1 MSPSPCP
8 LLVNS
13 VISSLPSSSAAAAN
27 HHLLTVTSSN
37 SSASMG
43 WTLRRS
49 FASSI
54 VALLSARASSSSSQS
69 QQTASSRIMT
79 SPTSTA
85 TAADV
90 AATTLFV
97 TSRDGGSRRSLITT
111 SNKNAISDG
120 GAWSNIGGS
129 RVRKTSRSFCHL
141 KQLRSNIISLS
152 TVLPRSG
159 PLLAESTTTGSS
171 SSSSP
176 IMSSPLRP
184 TVSTES
190 RSKVSQQQPSASSSS
205 SRLYF
210 STSSRY
216 SSGGDGTK
224 IIGSKLSSARAQAA
238 IQLLPSYLVDA
249 RAITKYSPIAS
260 PEGALQLSVA
270 ENQLCELPIT
280 GLIGIVENGGEGEE
294 GGRGGADSSSAASNR
309 QEMTLADVL
318 SQLASSKC
326 PRPSDLGDGAGDATT
341 SSTGNVF
348 QRDMIYY
355 QPTQGVPSLRRAMAN
370 YLQSLLLTTN
380 TESSSSTST
389 SRQFNSDNII
399 LGAGCNAVLENLC
412 MCLANPG
419 DAALI
424 PTPYYASF
432 EFDLSARAGCHI
444 VPVNTFHHHPD
455 GRTVPSS
462 CSNEPIASEYYYPNI
477 SSLDEAYHR
486 ALLETG
492 RPPRILLLS
501 HPNNPLGICYPPN
514 VVQECINWCR
524 EKEVHLISDEIY
536 AGSVYRKVRTTG
548 EEKGQPTFVSAMA
561 LGSSS
566 VSNDASHNNDGLG
579 LGPYIH
585 LVYALSKDFALSG
598 LRVGVT
604 YTENEEILLPL
615 QKLNDMCQI
624 SSQTQL
630 LVERMMCADAI
641 TEGGDARDGTDN
653 SQKFF
658 DVYMKV
664 NNDHIRA
671 RCDKLHSFLSDVG
684 IPSLP
689 ADSGLFVWM
698 DLREF
703 LPPLVNGVTE
713 ATEPIESKE
722 VRERQLYL
730 TLMKKYGLLFT
741 PGMSMRSERAGFFR
755 FVFTAA
761 SEEEFELGLA
771 RLRTAVEEMRS
782 R

>member
-1 MSPSPCP
+1 MSPSSYP
-8 LLVNS
+8 LVNS
-13 VISSLPSSSAAAAN
+13 VIASLPSSSAAAAAAAN
-27 HHLLTVTSSN
+27 HHLITFTSSY

-43 WTLRRS
+43 WTLRQS

-54 VALLSARASSSSSQS
+54 VALLSARASSSSQS

-79 SPTSTA
+79 TPTSTA

-90 AATTLFV
+90 AATTVFV
-97 TSRDGGSRRSLITT
+97 TTT
-111 SNKNAISDG
+111 HHLKG
-120 GAWSNIGGS
+120 
-129 RVRKTSRSFCHL
+129 RKTWRSFCHL
-141 KQLRSNIISLS
+141 KQLRSNIVGSLS
-152 TVLPRSG
+152 TVLPKSG
-159 PLLAESTTTGSS
+159 PLLFAESSITGSS

-176 IMSSPLRP
+176 IMASPLRP

-205 SRLYF
+205 SSRLYF
-210 STSSRY
+210 STSSTKS

-224 IIGSKLSSARAQAA
+224 IIGSKLSSSRAQAA
-238 IQLLPSYLVDA
+238 IKLLPSYLVDA
-249 RAITKYSPIAS
+249 RAVTKYSPITS

-270 ENQLCELPIT
+270 ENQLCELPIA

-294 GGRGGADSSSAASNR
+294 GGRGGTGSSAAASNR
-309 QEMTLADVL
+309 QEMTLTDVL

-370 YLQSLLLTTN
+370 YLQSLLLATN

-389 SRQFNSDNII
+389 SRQFNHDNII

-444 VPVNTFHHHPD
+444 VPVNTFQHHPG
-455 GRTVPSS
+455 GRTDPSS
-462 CSNEPIASEYYYPNI
+462 YINEPIASEFYYPNI
-477 SSLDEAYHR
+477 SSLDAAYHR
-486 ALLETG
+486 AISETG

-514 VVQECINWCR
+514 VVQECITWCR

-713 ATEPIESKE
+713 ATESIESKE

-761 SEEEFELGLA
+761 SEEEFDLGLV
-771 RLRTAVEEMRS
+771 RLRNAVEEMRT

>member
-1 MSPSPCP
+1 M
-8 LLVNS
+8 
-13 VISSLPSSSAAAAN
+13 
-27 HHLLTVTSSN
+27 
-37 SSASMG
+37 
-43 WTLRRS
+43 
-49 FASSI
+49 
-54 VALLSARASSSSSQS
+54 
-69 QQTASSRIMT
+69 
-79 SPTSTA
+79 
-85 TAADV
+85 
-90 AATTLFV
+90 
-97 TSRDGGSRRSLITT
+97 T
-111 SNKNAISDG
+111 SNKNANSDG

-129 RVRKTSRSFCHL
+129 RVRKTWRSFCHL

-152 TVLPRSG
+152 TVLSRSG
-159 PLLAESTTTGSS
+159 RPLLAENSITGTS

-176 IMSSPLRP
+176 ITSSPLRP
-184 TVSTES
+184 TASIES
-190 RSKVSQQQPSASSSS
+190 RSNVSQQQPSASSSS

-210 STSSRY
+210 STSSRS

-224 IIGSKLSSARAQAA
+224 IIGSKLSSSRAQAA

-249 RAITKYSPIAS
+249 RAVTKYSPIAS

-280 GLIGIVENGGEGEE
+280 GLIGIVENGGEEEE

-309 QEMTLADVL
+309 QEMTLTDVL

-326 PRPSDLGDGAGDATT
+326 PRPSDCDATT
-341 SSTGNVF
+341 SSNGNVF

-370 YLQSLLLTTN
+370 YLQSLLLATN

-389 SRQFNSDNII
+389 SRQFKPDNII

-432 EFDLSARAGCHI
+432 EFDLSSRAGCHI
-444 VPVNTFHHHPD
+444 VPVNTFRHHPD

-462 CSNEPIASEYYYPNI
+462 YINEPISSEYYYPNK
-477 SSLDEAYHR
+477 SSLDAAYHR
-486 ALLETG
+486 AISETG

-566 VSNDASHNNDGLG
+566 VSNDASQNNDGLG

-664 NNDHIRA
+664 NNDQIRA
-671 RCDKLHSFLSDVG
+671 RCDKLLSFLSDVG

-713 ATEPIESKE
+713 ATESIESKE

-761 SEEEFELGLA
+761 SEEEFDLGLV
-771 RLRTAVEEMRS
+771 RLRNAVEEMRT